1 MSDQDE
7 INENS
12 SELEIVRHALG
23 LALEIIEAADLD
35 LDDEDDA
42 VLDFCAR
49 VGAASEAGDM
59 TEIRRELAE
68 EDAEEDDGDNT

>member
-1 MSDQDE
+1 MSDQETSE

-23 LALEIIEAADLD
+23 LALEIIEAESLD
-35 LDDEDDA
+35 LDDETNA
-42 VLDFCAR
+42 ILDFCAR

-59 TEIRRELAE
+59 TEIRREIAE
-68 EDAEEDDGDNT
+68 DNDGDNT